1 MQNFLIFPLTIFSL
15 SFQSYICHA
24 SVEFLWTAA
33 CLPAFYSHCGNVS
46 YSQYAIAE
54 CKNATTHTFD
64 RFNAILNLILPR
76 NSNNNMNTS
85 YHSAMVCLPHKNH
98 SLLWLHF
105 YGLSSAAAGVGRNL
119 FAFKKV
125 LHTMIISNRYD
136 ELISFLIRP
145 FSTTPKIHCKATEL
159 TIDGAHG
166 FATAYIAF
174 INWKTQ
180 FTRFFALPSISRKM
194 IARAAAAAATALVA
208 LFCTRW

>member
-1 MQNFLIFPLTIFSL
+1 MQNFLIFPLTFFSL
-15 SFQSYICHA
+15 SLTLVPILCHA

-76 NSNNNMNTS
+76 NSNNNNMNTS
-85 YHSAMVCLPHKNH
+85 YHSPMVCLPHKNH

-105 YGLSSAAAGVGRNL
+105 YGLSWAAAMGRNL

-125 LHTMIISNRYD
+125 LHSRIISNRYD

-145 FSTTPKIHCKATEL
+145 FSSFPENPL
-159 TIDGAHG
+159 
-166 FATAYIAF
+166 
-174 INWKTQ
+174 
-180 FTRFFALPSISRKM
+180 
-194 IARAAAAAATALVA
+194 
-208 LFCTRW
+208 